1 MNATLAVLEAV
12 ISTADSGFDTLPVAT
27 IDTIAAIALAGALVV
42 TVVVGVARRRAARRD
57 LADGAWWE
65 ITPPA
70 RLAPGSP
77 IALWQLLGGMLRR
90 HPGPRWW
97 PTRLAVEI
105 VATPERVRI
114 GLWLPPALHT
124 AAPDQALAA
133 TLPGIQ
139 ITPATGPTWPATGV
153 SAIELMPP
161 GGIWTPILDPTVPAL
176 LSQTTRTTDG
186 GTEREPLRLLYA
198 LLANRTNKEQA
209 VVQLVVRAHH
219 STRSHLSGTGLGGG
233 GLLNGLARNA
243 VLLAHAVVLL
253 LTLLMRELL
262 DMLTTP
268 ATRAHGDSDRRRSQL
283 RTGARPADRVAA
295 AHQAARD
302 TKRADGPHLRVTLRL
317 GIAHPS
323 NRPSGAAARRRRLNE
338 LIGGFDLVTAPLRV
352 RARHRHPGRL
362 LSARPHG
369 AWFVATASELAGLW
383 HLPTEPFRYRLAAAR
398 ARDRAPAPDLLIPT
412 SASAADDCPRSSA
425 SRPSSAGRP
434 IGPIASPR
442 TDQS

>member
-1 MNATLAVLEAV
+1 MNATLAAVVEAV
-12 ISTADSGFDTLPVAT
+12 VSTAGSGFDALPVAA
-27 IDTIAAIALAGALVV
+27 IVAIAAIGLAGALVV
-42 TVVVGVARRRAARRD
+42 AVVVGVARRRAARRD
-57 LADGAWWE
+57 LAGGLWWE

-70 RLAPGSP
+70 RLAPGSA

-90 HPGPRWW
+90 HPGPWWW

-105 VATPERVRI
+105 VATPQRVRI

-139 ITPATGPTWPATGV
+139 ITPAAGPTWPATGV
-153 SAIELMPP
+153 SAIELMPR
-161 GGIWTPILDPTVPAL
+161 GGVWTPILDPTVAAL
-176 LSQTTRTTDG
+176 LSQTTRNDG

-198 LLANRTNKEQA
+198 LLANCTNKEQA
-209 VVQLVVRAHH
+209 VVQLVVGAHH
-219 STRSHLSGTGLGGG
+219 STRSHQFGTGLGEGRVFD
-233 GLLNGLARNA
+233 GLARNA

-268 ATRAHGDSDRRRSQL
+268 ATRAHGDSVGRRSQL
-283 RTGARPADRVAA
+283 RTGARPIDPVAA

-317 GIAHPS
+317 GIAHPFIG
-323 NRPSGAAARRRRLNE
+323 PSGAAVRRRRLNE
-338 LIGGFDLVTAPLRV
+338 LIGGFDLVTVPLRV

-398 ARDRAPAPDLLIPT
+398 ARDRAPAPDLLIP
-412 SASAADDCPRSSA
+412 APAARGDVCPRSSLIA
-425 SRPSSAGRP
+425 AIEHQQAYRPDRKLSN
-434 IGPIASPR
+434 
-442 TDQS
+442 